1 MEGSRARV
9 PVRCCRCCN
18 AGGEAEAEAGGGRW
32 SVVDRAGFVG
42 GEETWQLASGD
53 TQAGAQGTYS
63 KAWTL
68 VPASVNSESTM
79 FGASEMNI

>member
-1 MEGSRARV
+1 M
-9 PVRCCRCCN
+9 
-18 AGGEAEAEAGGGRW
+18 
-32 SVVDRAGFVG
+32 VDRAGFVG